1 MKHSRNSQQIQGDFQ
16 DFEAPAP
23 AEPEYAGEVT
33 MALPPVP
40 MPDPNARRGLA
51 QPAAKR
57 SVLWSVLGILGEVLM
72 TLAAVCALYVV
83 WQMWWTG
90 VQSEHTQVETRQS
103 ASWSDPAGG
112 DSSKV
117 AKAQSGDVPVQPTS
131 ASDGELIAQV
141 YVPRFGQGWVRN
153 VVEGTDEAEL
163 SLHGLGHYPSTQM
176 PGSVGNFA
184 VAGHRNG
191 YGRPL
196 GDVDLLQEGD
206 AIIVRTKD
214 YWYVYKYTTYKIVTP
229 EHSEVIAANPEDLNT
244 PPSKRMITLTTCEPK
259 YTTATHRWISY
270 GELSYWAKVSD
281 GVPQELATSS
291 NSAKVAFSSSNTSRS
306 FVSKLGTLQPIVLWA
321 LVATAALLGM
331 QLKLQG
337 LEPNWGVGPQSLMLL
352 VYSDS
357 FLHHL
362 VPLADAAVWVT
373 DLALLMANA
382 LAAALFIRSQRRGR
396 LNLWPLLTVSVT
408 MFTFTVDVADN
419 AWMAMLL
426 TALAL
431 MGWMLELLLTGGKN
445 REE

>member
-51 QPAAKR
+51 QPVAKR

-214 YWYVYKYTTYKIVTP
+214 YWYVYKYTTHKIVTP

-259 YTTATHRWISY
+259 YTTATRRWISY

-321 LVATAALLGM
+321 LVAYLVLYIAALVAWRYPVLREIRAGKRRRPDASIYGWLLRH
-331 QLKLQG
+331 Q
-337 LEPNWGVGPQSLMLL
+337 PGPL
-352 VYSDS
+352 VIR
-357 FLHHL
+357 
-362 VPLADAAVWVT
+362 W
-373 DLALLMANA
+373 ALLI
-382 LAAALFIRSQRRGR
+382 LLLFI
-396 LNLWPLLTVSVT
+396 VSVALIQWACPWAASNIPILQS
-408 MFTFTVDVADN
+408 MSNYAVD
-419 AWMAMLL
+419 
-426 TALAL
+426 
-431 MGWMLELLLTGGKN
+431 
-445 REE
+445 

>member
-40 MPDPNARRGLA
+40 MPDPSARRGLA

-259 YTTATHRWISY
+259 YTTATRRWISY

-291 NSAKVAFSSSNTSRS
+291 NSAKVAFSSSNTSQS

-321 LVATAALLGM
+321 LVAYLVLYIAALVAWRYPVLREIRAGKRRRPDASIYGWLLRH
-331 QLKLQG
+331 Q
-337 LEPNWGVGPQSLMLL
+337 PGPL
-352 VYSDS
+352 VIR
-357 FLHHL
+357 
-362 VPLADAAVWVT
+362 W
-373 DLALLMANA
+373 ALLI
-382 LAAALFIRSQRRGR
+382 LLLFI
-396 LNLWPLLTVSVT
+396 VSVVLIQWACPWAASNIPILQS
-408 MFTFTVDVADN
+408 MSNYAVD
-419 AWMAMLL
+419 
-426 TALAL
+426 
-431 MGWMLELLLTGGKN
+431 
-445 REE
+445 

>member
-51 QPAAKR
+51 QPAAKC

-291 NSAKVAFSSSNTSRS
+291 NSAKVAFSSSNTSQS

-321 LVATAALLGM
+321 LVAYLVLYIAALVAWRYPVLREIRAGKRRRPDASIYGWLLRH
-331 QLKLQG
+331 Q
-337 LEPNWGVGPQSLMLL
+337 PGPL
-352 VYSDS
+352 VIR
-357 FLHHL
+357 
-362 VPLADAAVWVT
+362 W
-373 DLALLMANA
+373 ALLI
-382 LAAALFIRSQRRGR
+382 LLLFI
-396 LNLWPLLTVSVT
+396 VSVVLIQWACPWAASNIPILQS
-408 MFTFTVDVADN
+408 MSNYAVD
-419 AWMAMLL
+419 
-426 TALAL
+426 
-431 MGWMLELLLTGGKN
+431 
-445 REE
+445 

>member
-40 MPDPNARRGLA
+40 MPDPTARRGLA

-291 NSAKVAFSSSNTSRS
+291 NSAKVAFSSSNTSQS

-321 LVATAALLGM
+321 LVAYLVLYIAALVAWRYPVLREIRAGKRRRPDASIYGWLLRH
-331 QLKLQG
+331 Q
-337 LEPNWGVGPQSLMLL
+337 PGPL
-352 VYSDS
+352 VIR
-357 FLHHL
+357 
-362 VPLADAAVWVT
+362 W
-373 DLALLMANA
+373 ALLI
-382 LAAALFIRSQRRGR
+382 LLLFI
-396 LNLWPLLTVSVT
+396 VSVVLIQWACPWAASNIPILQS
-408 MFTFTVDVADN
+408 MSNYAVD
-419 AWMAMLL
+419 
-426 TALAL
+426 
-431 MGWMLELLLTGGKN
+431 
-445 REE
+445 

>member
-214 YWYVYKYTTYKIVTP
+214 YWYVYKYTTHKIVTP

-291 NSAKVAFSSSNTSRS
+291 NSAKVAFSSSNTSQS

-396 LNLWPLLTVSVT
+396 LNLWPLLTVGVT

-431 MGWMLELLLTGGKN
+431 MGWMLELLLTGGKD

>member
-40 MPDPNARRGLA
+40 MPDPHARRGLA

-214 YWYVYKYTTYKIVTP
+214 YWYVYKYTTCKIVTP

-291 NSAKVAFSSSNTSRS
+291 NSAKVAFSSSNTSQS

-321 LVATAALLGM
+321 LVAYLVLYIAALVAWRYPVLREIRAGKRRRPDASIYGWLLRH
-331 QLKLQG
+331 Q
-337 LEPNWGVGPQSLMLL
+337 PGPL
-352 VYSDS
+352 VIR
-357 FLHHL
+357 
-362 VPLADAAVWVT
+362 W
-373 DLALLMANA
+373 ALLI
-382 LAAALFIRSQRRGR
+382 LLLFI
-396 LNLWPLLTVSVT
+396 VSVALIQWACPWAASNIPILQS
-408 MFTFTVDVADN
+408 MSNYAVD
-419 AWMAMLL
+419 
-426 TALAL
+426 
-431 MGWMLELLLTGGKN
+431 
-445 REE
+445 

>member
-51 QPAAKR
+51 QTAAKR

-291 NSAKVAFSSSNTSRS
+291 NSAKVAFSSSNTSQS

-321 LVATAALLGM
+321 LVAYLVLYIAALVAWRYPVLREIRAGKRRRPDASIYGWLLRH
-331 QLKLQG
+331 Q
-337 LEPNWGVGPQSLMLL
+337 PGPL
-352 VYSDS
+352 VIR
-357 FLHHL
+357 
-362 VPLADAAVWVT
+362 W
-373 DLALLMANA
+373 ALLI
-382 LAAALFIRSQRRGR
+382 LLLFI
-396 LNLWPLLTVSVT
+396 VSVALIQWACPWAASNIPILQS
-408 MFTFTVDVADN
+408 MSNYAVD
-419 AWMAMLL
+419 
-426 TALAL
+426 
-431 MGWMLELLLTGGKN
+431 
-445 REE
+445 

>member
-40 MPDPNARRGLA
+40 MPDPNARCGLA

-291 NSAKVAFSSSNTSRS
+291 NSAKVAFSSSNTSQS

-321 LVATAALLGM
+321 LVAYLVLYIAALVAWRYPVLREIRAGKRRRPDASIYGWLLRH
-331 QLKLQG
+331 Q
-337 LEPNWGVGPQSLMLL
+337 PGPL
-352 VYSDS
+352 VIR
-357 FLHHL
+357 
-362 VPLADAAVWVT
+362 W
-373 DLALLMANA
+373 ALLI
-382 LAAALFIRSQRRGR
+382 LLLFI
-396 LNLWPLLTVSVT
+396 VSVVLIQWACPWAASNIPILQS
-408 MFTFTVDVADN
+408 MSNYAVD
-419 AWMAMLL
+419 
-426 TALAL
+426 
-431 MGWMLELLLTGGKN
+431 
-445 REE
+445 

>member
-51 QPAAKR
+51 QPSAKR

-214 YWYVYKYTTYKIVTP
+214 YWYVYKYTTHKIVTP

-321 LVATAALLGM
+321 LVAYLVLYIAALVAWRYPVLREIRAGKRRRPDASIYGWLLRH
-331 QLKLQG
+331 Q
-337 LEPNWGVGPQSLMLL
+337 PGPL
-352 VYSDS
+352 VIR
-357 FLHHL
+357 
-362 VPLADAAVWVT
+362 W
-373 DLALLMANA
+373 ALLI
-382 LAAALFIRSQRRGR
+382 LLLFI
-396 LNLWPLLTVSVT
+396 VSVSLIQWACPWAASNIPILQS
-408 MFTFTVDVADN
+408 MSNYAVD
-419 AWMAMLL
+419 
-426 TALAL
+426 
-431 MGWMLELLLTGGKN
+431 
-445 REE
+445 

>member
-51 QPAAKR
+51 QQAAKR

-291 NSAKVAFSSSNTSRS
+291 NSAKVAFSSSNTSQS

-321 LVATAALLGM
+321 LVAYLVLYIAALVAWRYPVLREIRAGKRRRPDASIYGWLLRH
-331 QLKLQG
+331 Q
-337 LEPNWGVGPQSLMLL
+337 PGPL
-352 VYSDS
+352 VIR
-357 FLHHL
+357 
-362 VPLADAAVWVT
+362 W
-373 DLALLMANA
+373 ALLI
-382 LAAALFIRSQRRGR
+382 LLLFI
-396 LNLWPLLTVSVT
+396 VSVVLIQWACPWAASNIPILQS
-408 MFTFTVDVADN
+408 MSNYAVD
-419 AWMAMLL
+419 
-426 TALAL
+426 
-431 MGWMLELLLTGGKN
+431 
-445 REE
+445 